1 MTLSKHIPTLRGWLA
16 LAVGFAVAIV
26 VPPLIPA
33 YDGPGIS
40 PFQIAIAVVTAAVT
54 AFICIRSFQSRRVAD
69 RVIAFLAAAFSVW
82 MFYVFINRVV

>member
-1 MTLSKHIPTLRGWLA
+1 MPTMRGWLA

-40 PFQIAIAVVTAAVT
+40 PLQITISIFTAAVT

-82 MFYVFINRVV
+82 MFYVFINRII